1 MTVRLGQMMHVNP
14 NYFDEYEKRHR
25 SLPTKFPQMKKA
37 LKEAGAHNYSIYL
50 DKKTGTLFAYLE
62 VDDIEKYKAI
72 AKTEGCKEWW
82 HYMAKLMDVNPDE
95 SPVTYDLHE
104 VFHMD

>member
-37 LKEAGAHNYSIYL
+37 LKEAGAHNIQFIWIRKQAHFSLIL
-50 DKKTGTLFAYLE
+50 
-62 VDDIEKYKAI
+62 
-72 AKTEGCKEWW
+72 
-82 HYMAKLMDVNPDE
+82 KLMISKSIRQLLKPKVVRNGGTTWL
-95 SPVTYDLHE
+95 S
-104 VFHMD
+104 